1 MRLERTKAALMLA
14 LRSQSTQRPHLHLL
28 ESGIKTAT
36 LITHHSRVPA
46 RTPLDH
52 ELQDE
57 ACNETS
63 YEDSSSIAAIPTSA
77 GVCGGKVASIY
88 EESSSTGALFD
99 GSLHSNKSNRRQ
111 SIATQELELV
121 RPPDGLI
128 YSRKL
133 QLPPAQELLCTR
145 DQ

>member
-1 MRLERTKAALMLA
+1 MRLERTKAALLLA
-14 LRSQSTQRPHLHLL
+14 LRSPSTLRPHLHLSR
-28 ESGIKTAT
+28 SGIKTAA

-57 ACNETS
+57 ACDETS
-63 YEDSSSIAAIPTSA
+63 YEDSSSIATIPTSV

-88 EESSSTGALFD
+88 EESSSTGALFN
-99 GSLHSNKSNRRQ
+99 GSLHSNKSNRTQ

-121 RPPDGLI
+121 RSLDGPI
-128 YSRKL
+128 YSRKP
-133 QLPPAQELLCTR
+133 QLPLAQEYLCTR

>member
-1 MRLERTKAALMLA
+1 MKTAAL
-14 LRSQSTQRPHLHLL
+14 T
-28 ESGIKTAT
+28 
-36 LITHHSRVPA
+36 THHSLRVPA
-46 RTPLDH
+46 RTPLDQ

-57 ACNETS
+57 ACDEPS

-77 GVCGGKVASIY
+77 RACGGNVALIY
-88 EESSSTGALFD
+88 EESSSTGALFA
-99 GSLHSNKSNRRQ
+99 GSLHSNRSNRRQ

-121 RPPDGLI
+121 RPADGPI

-133 QLPPAQELLCTR
+133 QLPPAQELLCTC

>member
-1 MRLERTKAALMLA
+1 MRLERTKAALLLA
-14 LRSQSTQRPHLHLL
+14 LRSPSTLRPHLHLFQ
-28 ESGIKTAT
+28 SGMKTAV

-57 ACNETS
+57 VCDETS
-63 YEDSSSIAAIPTSA
+63 YEDSSNITAIPTST

-99 GSLHSNKSNRRQ
+99 GSLHSKRSNRRQ
-111 SIATQELELV
+111 SITTQELELV
-121 RPPDGLI
+121 RP
-128 YSRKL
+128 S
-133 QLPPAQELLCTR
+133 
-145 DQ
+145 

>member
-1 MRLERTKAALMLA
+1 M
-14 LRSQSTQRPHLHLL
+14 
-28 ESGIKTAT
+28 KTAA

-46 RTPLDH
+46 RTPLDQ

-57 ACNETS
+57 ACDETS

-77 GVCGGKVASIY
+77 GVCGAKVASIY
-88 EESSSTGALFD
+88 EESSSTDALFD
-99 GSLHSNKSNRRQ
+99 GSLHSNRSNRRQ

-121 RPPDGLI
+121 RPPDSPI
-128 YSRKL
+128 YSRKP